1 MRTAALTTLG
11 CKVNQVET
19 EMMEGLFKARGY
31 TIVPFEEAADVYV
44 INTCS
49 VTHLGEKKSRQL
61 VRRAKRTN
69 ESAVIAVTG
78 CYAQVAPE
86 EIRAIEGVR
95 VVIGTKDRGK
105 IVDFVETAVTTDGV
119 LDETGDI
126 MHAEVFE
133 DIPLLAAPGRT
144 RAFLK
149 IEEGCNNF
157 CTFCIIPYARGPVR
171 SRALSSIKSEAE
183 KLVEHGFREI
193 VLTGIHLGHYGE
205 DLSPR
210 LTLADAAQAVLD
222 IPGLTRLRLGSLES
236 IELDDRLLELW
247 ARDPR
252 FAGHLHLPLQA
263 GTDAILK
270 RMNRKY
276 TREDFARLFHR
287 LEGMVPDAAI
297 STDVIVGF
305 PGETDELFEEG
316 LAFIER
322 LPFARMHVFPYSK
335 RTGTPAAKMDGQVP
349 EEVKKERAARMQAIA
364 DRKREDFA
372 KKFIGRTMDIL
383 LETEHEGEWNGI
395 TENYIKVYVIPKE
408 GKKLANGSL
417 VSVHLQGVYKD
428 GLRGT
433 RI

>member
-19 EMMEGLFKARGY
+19 ETMEGLFKARGY
-31 TIVPFEEAADVYV
+31 TIVPFDEAADVYV

-86 EIRAIEGVR
+86 ELRAIEGVR
-95 VVIGTKDRGK
+95 VVVGTAERGK
-105 IVDFVETAVTTDGV
+105 IVDFVEAVQATDGV

-126 MHAEVFE
+126 MCAEVFE
-133 DIPLLAAPGRT
+133 DIPLLSAPGRT

-149 IEEGCNNF
+149 IEDGCNNF
-157 CTFCIIPYARGPVR
+157 CSYCIIPYARGPVR
-171 SRALSSIKSEAE
+171 SRAIESVAGEAR

-210 LTLADAAQAVLD
+210 LSLAEAAEAVLA
-222 IPGLTRLRLGSLES
+222 IPGLLRLRLGSMES
-236 IELDDRLLELW
+236 IEMDERLIELW
-247 ARDPR
+247 AHEPR
-252 FAGHLHLPLQA
+252 FAKHLHLPLQA
-263 GTDAILK
+263 GTDEILK

-276 TREDFARLFHR
+276 VRADFARLFER
-287 LEGMVPDAAI
+287 LVSLAPDVAI

-305 PGETDELFEEG
+305 PGETDALFEDG
-316 LAFIER
+316 LAFIDS
-322 LPFARMHVFPYSK
+322 LPFARIHVFPYS
-335 RTGTPAAKMDGQVP
+335 RRAGTPAAAMDGQVP
-349 EEVKKERAARMQAIA
+349 EAVKKERSARLQQLA
-364 DRKREDFA
+364 DRKRKDFA
-372 KKFIGRTMDIL
+372 AKFIGRTMDVL
-383 LETEHEGEWNGI
+383 LETEQDGEWNGI
-395 TENYIKVYVIPKE
+395 TENYVKVYVIPKE
-408 GKKLANGSL
+408 GERLESGRL
-417 VSVHLQGVYKD
+417 VRVRLRGAYRD
-428 GLRGT
+428 GLRGGL
-433 RI
+433 